1 MLPAALKIGLP
12 EYEFFHMTPAAINR
26 RITAYND
33 RLKSENDDK
42 EYFAWLIGFYTQ
54 FSIGSAFNGDEVKY
68 PEKPFYS
75 NIEAD
80 KDSDNVKNDK
90 AEAEIRRL
98 DALTRR
104 ANHKLEIQ
112 SKKLMESNGEV

>member
-1 MLPAALKIGLP
+1 
-12 EYEFFHMTPAAINR
+12 MTPAAINR

-42 EYFAWLIGFYTQ
+42 EYFAWLIGFYTR
-54 FSIGSAFNGDEVKY
+54 FSIGSALNGDKIKY

-90 AEAEIRRL
+90 AEAEMRRL

-104 ANHKLEIQ
+104 ANHRLEIQ
-112 SKKLMESNGEV
+112 SRKLMESNGEV

>member
-1 MLPAALKIGLP
+1 MLPAALKIGLT
-12 EYEFFHMTPAAINR
+12 EYDFFHMTPAAINR

-54 FSIGSAFNGDEVKY
+54 FSIGSALNGDKIKY

-90 AEAEIRRL
+90 EEAEIRRL

-112 SKKLMESNGEV
+112 SRKLMESNGEV

>member
-1 MLPAALKIGLP
+1 MPAALKIGLK
-12 EYEFFHMTPAAINR
+12 ENEFFHMTPAAINR

-33 RLKSENDDK
+33 RLKSENNDK

-54 FSIGSAFNGDEVKY
+54 FSIGSAFNGDKIKY

-75 NIEAD
+75 NAEAD
-80 KDSDNVKNDK
+80 KDSDKNK
-90 AEAEIRRL
+90 NNEEEAEMRRL

>member
-1 MLPAALKIGLP
+1 
-12 EYEFFHMTPAAINR
+12 MTPAAINR

-42 EYFAWLIGFYTQ
+42 EYFAWLIGFYNQ
-54 FSIGSAFNGDEVKY
+54 FSIGSALNGDKIKY
-68 PEKPFYS
+68 PDKPFYS
-75 NIEAD
+75 NVTENSED
-80 KDSDNVKNDK
+80 QKENSET
-90 AEAEIRRL
+90 EAEMRRL

>member
-1 MLPAALKIGLP
+1 MLPAALKIGLT

-54 FSIGSAFNGDEVKY
+54 FSIGSAFNGDKVKY

-90 AEAEIRRL
+90 EEAEMRRL

-104 ANHKLEIQ
+104 ANHRLEIQ
-112 SKKLMESNGEV
+112 SRKLMESNGEV

>member
-1 MLPAALKIGLP
+1 MKIGLT
-12 EYEFFHMTPAAINR
+12 EYDFFHMTTAAINR

-33 RLKSENDDK
+33 RFKSENDDTA
-42 EYFAWLIGFYTQ
+42 YFAWLIGFYTKL
-54 FSIGSAFNGDEVKY
+54 SIGSSFNGVKIKY
-68 PEKPFYS
+68 PENLFYS
-75 NIEAD
+75 NVEAD

-90 AEAEIRRL
+90 EEAEILRL

-104 ANHKLEIQ
+104 ANHRLEIQ

>member
-1 MLPAALKIGLP
+1 
-12 EYEFFHMTPAAINR
+12 MTPAAINR
-26 RITAYND
+26 RIAAYND

-54 FSIGSAFNGDEVKY
+54 FSIGSAFNGDKIKY

-90 AEAEIRRL
+90 EEAEMRRL

-104 ANHKLEIQ
+104 ANHRLEIQ

>member
-1 MLPAALKIGLP
+1 
-12 EYEFFHMTPAAINR
+12 MTPAAINR

-33 RLKSENDDK
+33 KLKSKNDDK
-42 EYFAWLIGFYTQ
+42 EFLAWLIGFYNQ
-54 FSIGSAFNGDEVKY
+54 FSIGSVLNGDKIKY

-80 KDSDNVKNDK
+80 KDSEKTKNNEE
-90 AEAEIRRL
+90 EAEMRRL

-112 SKKLMESNGEV
+112 SRKLMESNGEV

>member
-1 MLPAALKIGLP
+1 
-12 EYEFFHMTPAAINR
+12 MTPAAINR

-54 FSIGSAFNGDEVKY
+54 FSIGSAFNGDKIKY

-80 KDSDNVKNDK
+80 ENGKIIKNFYDKDSDNVKNDK
-90 AEAEIRRL
+90 EEAEIRRL

-112 SKKLMESNGEV
+112 SRKLMESNGEV